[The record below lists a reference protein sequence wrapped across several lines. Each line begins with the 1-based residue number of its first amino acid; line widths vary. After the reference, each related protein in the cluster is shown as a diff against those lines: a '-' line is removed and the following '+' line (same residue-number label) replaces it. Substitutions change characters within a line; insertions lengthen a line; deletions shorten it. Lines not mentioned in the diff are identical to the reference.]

1 MQRFAAACSIALL
14 LTAAPSAQQARFKS
28 GVDLVTV
35 DVAVLNASGQ
45 PIPGLTADD
54 FELSVDGSKRRIV
67 WSEFVPHRSAAPASI
82 AADHFSS
89 NEGLNSGR
97 LVLLAVDQEHI
108 RRVEGLA
115 ALRAASTFIDTIDRE
130 DRVAVA
136 SLRQG
141 AKVEFTREHAVAKR
155 HLNGLTGSA
164 SLPQIF

>member
-67 WSEFVPHRSAAPASI
+67 WSEFVPHRTDVALDVRRLRRIGLVAIGRAFG
-82 AADHFSS
+82 ADLALG
-89 NEGLNSGR
+89 GLR
-97 LVLLAVDQEHI
+97 LFQ
-108 RRVEGLA
+108 
-115 ALRAASTFIDTIDRE
+115 
-130 DRVAVA
+130 
-136 SLRQG
+136 
-141 AKVEFTREHAVAKR
+141 
-155 HLNGLTGSA
+155 
-164 SLPQIF
+164 